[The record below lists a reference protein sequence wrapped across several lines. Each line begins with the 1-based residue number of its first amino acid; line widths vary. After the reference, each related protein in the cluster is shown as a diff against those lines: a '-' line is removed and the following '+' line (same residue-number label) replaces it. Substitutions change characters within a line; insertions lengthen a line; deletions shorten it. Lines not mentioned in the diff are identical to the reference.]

1 MKLYI
6 ITIFVISMLLILFQS
21 LIMISTLVFTC
32 MLYYIG
38 IISGLIV
45 YDLYNNV
52 NISITNAYVLFIFFI
67 LLAYISNPLLI
78 VANKFRN
85 IK

>member
-1 MKLYI
+1 
-6 ITIFVISMLLILFQS
+6 MLLILFQS

>member
-1 MKLYI
+1 
-6 ITIFVISMLLILFQS
+6 MLLIVFQS
-21 LIMISTLVFTC
+21 LIMISTLIFTC
-32 MLYYIG
+32 VLYYIG
-38 IISGLIV
+38 ISSGLIV
-45 YDLYNNV
+45 YNLYNTT

-67 LLAYISNPLLI
+67 LLAYINNPLII

>member
-1 MKLYI
+1 
-6 ITIFVISMLLILFQS
+6 
-21 LIMISTLVFTC
+21 MISTLVFTC

>member
-1 MKLYI
+1 
-6 ITIFVISMLLILFQS
+6 MLH
-21 LIMISTLVFTC
+21 
-32 MLYYIG
+32 YIG

-45 YDLYNNV
+45 YDLYNST